1 MTEENLELTPTNE
14 SNFDRWYS
22 CYPKKQARESARKA
36 WEKQKLDRIFS
47 TIMIKSRAFV
57 QHYRETGKMEFLPM
71 PATFLNQRRWEDE
84 FDTKPSSA
92 PAEKTPEQKRADL
105 RIRMYNGRI
114 SARSSENESVEQ
126 NCMAFN
132 RLMEEY
138 GEPHRDYNY

>member
-1 MTEENLELTPTNE
+1 MTESLELTPTNE

-57 QHYRETGKMEFLPM
+57 EHYRATGKMDFLPM

-84 FDTKPSSA
+84 FDAKPA
-92 PAEKTPEQKRADL
+92 PDTRTVTDSKPVDL
-105 RIRMYNGRI
+105 RIRMYNGSI
-114 SARSSENESVEQ
+114 SARSSERESVED
-126 NCMAFN
+126 NCKAYN
-132 RLMEEY
+132 RWMEEL

>member
-1 MTEENLELTPTNE
+1 MTESLELTPTNE

-36 WEKQKLDRIFS
+36 WDKQKLDKIFS

-57 QHYRETGKMEFLPM
+57 EHYRATGKMDFLPM

-84 FDTKPSSA
+84 FDTKP
-92 PAEKTPEQKRADL
+92 TPESRAVESKPVDL
-105 RIRMYNGRI
+105 RIRMYNGSI
-114 SARSSENESVEQ
+114 SARSSERESVED
-126 NCMAFN
+126 NCKAYN
-132 RLMEEY
+132 RWMEEL

>member
-1 MTEENLELTPTNE
+1 MTESLELTPTNE

-57 QHYRETGKMEFLPM
+57 EHYRATGKMDFLPM

-84 FDTKPSSA
+84 FDTKP
-92 PAEKTPEQKRADL
+92 TPESRAVESKPVDL
-105 RIRMYNGRI
+105 RIRMYNGSI
-114 SARSSENESVEQ
+114 SARSSERESVED
-126 NCMAFN
+126 NCKAYN
-132 RLMEEY
+132 RWMEEL

>member
-1 MTEENLELTPTNE
+1 MSESLELTPTNE

-36 WEKQKLDRIFS
+36 WDKQKLDKIFS

-57 QHYRETGKMEFLPM
+57 EHYRSTGKMDFLPM

-84 FDTKPSSA
+84 FDTKPASES
-92 PAEKTPEQKRADL
+92 RAVESKPVDL
-105 RIRMYNGRI
+105 RIRMYNGSI
-114 SARSSENESVEQ
+114 SARSSERESVED
-126 NCMAFN
+126 NCKAYN
-132 RLMEEY
+132 RWMEEL

>member
-1 MTEENLELTPTNE
+1 MTESLELTPTNE

-57 QHYRETGKMEFLPM
+57 EHYRATGKMDFLPM

-84 FDTKPSSA
+84 FDTKPA
-92 PAEKTPEQKRADL
+92 PESRAVQSKPVDL
-105 RIRMYNGRI
+105 RIRMYNGSI
-114 SARSSENESVEQ
+114 SARSSERESVED
-126 NCMAFN
+126 NCKAYN
-132 RLMEEY
+132 RWMEEL

>member
-1 MTEENLELTPTNE
+1 MTESLELTPTNE

-57 QHYRETGKMEFLPM
+57 EHYRATGKMEFLPM

-84 FDTKPSSA
+84 FDTKPASES
-92 PAEKTPEQKRADL
+92 RAVESKPVDL
-105 RIRMYNGRI
+105 RIRMYNGSI
-114 SARSSENESVEQ
+114 SARSSERESVED
-126 NCMAFN
+126 NCKAYN
-132 RLMEEY
+132 RWMEEL

>member
-1 MTEENLELTPTNE
+1 MTESLELTPTNE

-36 WEKQKLDRIFS
+36 WDKQKLDKIFS

-57 QHYRETGKMEFLPM
+57 EHYRATGKMEYLPM

-84 FDTKPSSA
+84 FDTKPATETRTIESK
-92 PAEKTPEQKRADL
+92 PVDM
-105 RIRMYNGRI
+105 RIRMYNGSI
-114 SARSSENESVEQ
+114 SARSSERESVED
-126 NCMAFN
+126 NCKAFN
-132 RLMEEY
+132 RLMESY

>member
-1 MTEENLELTPTNE
+1 MTESLELTPTNE

-36 WEKQKLDRIFS
+36 WDKQKLDKIFS

-57 QHYRETGKMEFLPM
+57 EHYRSTGKMDFLPM

-84 FDTKPSSA
+84 FDQPVVVTSNKTESKPV
-92 PAEKTPEQKRADL
+92 DM
-105 RIRMYNGRI
+105 RIRMYNGSV
-114 SARSSENESVEQ
+114 SARSSERESVQ
-126 NCMAFN
+126 DNCIAFN
-132 RLMEEY
+132 RLMEMY